1 MKGFVNSFACITR
14 IGQDELKLATVIGC
28 GAFGQVYKAVWRG
41 STVAT
46 KAIAVAANPK
56 ELDNKI
62 NVCKYVHCTLTC
74 SITNTQTLNFV
85 YFPGLWIIQTS
96 WVFWVLCINLDQW
109 PSSPILW
116 KEIAYMPCYLT
127 WRRERKLVSTYT
139 NSTLVA
145 QYRDCHSYN

>member
-85 YFPGLWIIQTS
+85 YFPGL
-96 WVFWVLCINLDQW
+96 
-109 PSSPILW
+109 
-116 KEIAYMPCYLT
+116 
-127 WRRERKLVSTYT
+127 
-139 NSTLVA
+139 
-145 QYRDCHSYN
+145 